1 MEKNIIHIS
10 SDLEPLIPR
19 YLENR
24 RADIATLYE
33 ALQVNNIEIVRSIGH
48 TIKGSG
54 ASYGLE
60 EISVIGRTLEDAAKS
75 SDTTQIQTS
84 ITRLEHFLETLEIIF
99 VEDMP

>member
-1 MEKNIIHIS
+1 MEKTIIHIS

-24 RADIATLYE
+24 RADIATLNE
-33 ALQVNNIEIVRSIGH
+33 ALQTNNIEAIKSIGH

-60 EISVIGRTLEDAAKS
+60 EISTIGQTLEDAAKS
-75 SDTTQIQTS
+75 SNTTQIQTS
-84 ITRLEHFLETLEIIF
+84 IARLKHFLETLEIIF
-99 VEDMP
+99 VEDL

>member
-1 MEKNIIHIS
+1 MEKTIIHIS

-33 ALQVNNIEIVRSIGH
+33 ALQVNNIGIVQSIGH

-60 EISVIGRTLEDAAKS
+60 EISIIGRTLEDAAKS
-75 SDTTQIQTS
+75 SDTAQIQAS

-99 VEDMP
+99 IEDMP